1 MHGQLRGSDDTEAFR
16 QVEVIWE
23 TYELKLPLLR
33 EKLRLIRRE
42 AISNH
47 TTDSAE
53 VHVGLSN
60 IS

>member
-1 MHGQLRGSDDTEAFR
+1 MHGQLRRSDDTEAFR

-47 TTDSAE
+47 TTDSAG